1 MICFVYRTFLIVP
14 YIEHCYSAVMRIR
27 QTRTARALGAAVKAR
42 RQELGWSQAQLAE
55 QLGVQRQW
63 VIRLEAGGEGAEL
76 GTVLRALTALG
87 LSIAIGSEPGSA
99 SEGSAP
105 AANLDEV
112 FARLQRPR
120 QGFQSPADAK
130 RRGKR

>member
-1 MICFVYRTFLIVP
+1 
-14 YIEHCYSAVMRIR
+14 MRIR

-42 RQELGWSQAQLAE
+42 RKELGWSQAQLAG

-76 GTVLRALTALG
+76 GTVLRALAALG
-87 LSIAIGSEPGSA
+87 LSIAVGNEAGA
-99 SEGSAP
+99 AAARSAP

-120 QGFQSPADAK
+120 QGSQLPADARRRDK
-130 RRGKR
+130 R